1 MVKINMNCFYNCFQ
15 QYKFS
20 KNLLKVLN
28 HETRRTNDELYS
40 LLSHVNTIL
49 KNFLTFLESYY
60 FMKNVKYGLSSGPY
74 FPLKGNTGIDSE
86 IWENKDQKNLFS
98 WSKQNLLTKRYYKV
112 WQVLYGVACIIK
124 CGRYYKKWQ
133 VL

>member
-28 HETRRTNDELYS
+28 HETRRTNDELLS

-60 FMKNVKYGLSSGPY
+60 FMKNVKYGLFSGPY
-74 FPLKGNTGIDSE
+74 FSLKGNTGIDY
-86 IWENKDQKNLFS
+86 QKNLFS
-98 WSKQNLLTKRYYKV
+98 CSTQNLLTKRYYKV
-112 WQVLYGVACIIK
+112 WQVLYSVACIIK